1 VYVVDFDITEAIV
14 QPAILSIGIL
24 PAVRHLPALRNRQAR
39 RPRDNLCLI
48 NKTQLWGVSF
58 GVNR

>member
-24 PAVRHLPALRNRQAR
+24 LAVRHLPALRNRQAR

-48 NKTQLWGVSF
+48 NKTQLWGLSF